1 MTDNLVNDLPGRDL
15 VGLRIRKNEN
25 VEDKMVGISLRD
37 RDQLKPDVVWAV
49 LGKVIQSNA
58 RFGLSDLLEVHLDLV
73 RMPAAN
79 SGVRTKGRLLN
90 VMRAIK
96 NSIVTV
102 KSALNCLAYALII
115 AMASVNGDPKY
126 QSYRDGKGLKK
137 PVEDLLKASGVDL
150 SNGGGF
156 EELRR
161 FQDHL
166 SDNQIIVF
174 DDLNTDRFMFSGNSH
189 SAKKLHLIY
198 DRDNEHYNVIISLKG
213 AMAKKYICSGCDTLY
228 DNKHKFDKVCSPCT
242 ATPPCTKDQAKY
254 CSTCNRRFLS
264 EKCFQNHLTLKVKGK
279 LVCQWRQVCR
289 NCSYLVTA
297 YSKHECFK

>member
-1 MTDNLVNDLPGRDL
+1 
-15 VGLRIRKNEN
+15 
-25 VEDKMVGISLRD
+25 MVGISLRD

-137 PVEDLLKASGVDL
+137 PVEDLLKDSGVDL
-150 SNGGGF
+150 SNGRSF
-156 EELRR
+156 E
-161 FQDHL
+161 
-166 SDNQIIVF
+166 
-174 DDLNTDRFMFSGNSH
+174 
-189 SAKKLHLIY
+189 
-198 DRDNEHYNVIISLKG
+198 
-213 AMAKKYICSGCDTLY
+213 
-228 DNKHKFDKVCSPCT
+228 
-242 ATPPCTKDQAKY
+242 
-254 CSTCNRRFLS
+254 
-264 EKCFQNHLTLKVKGK
+264 
-279 LVCQWRQVCR
+279 
-289 NCSYLVTA
+289 
-297 YSKHECFK
+297 